1 MTVRAYLLVDAVADD
16 GGDLAESLRSV
27 SLANCLQ
34 LVHTWGD
41 PQVVVRVE
49 CTALPD
55 LHQAVARD
63 LAETPGVAGITT
75 LAIYPER

>member
-1 MTVRAYLLVDAVADD
+1 MTVRAYLLVDAVADEAS
-16 GGDLAESLRSV
+16 DLAESLRSV

-34 LVHTWGD
+34 LVHSWGD

-55 LHQAVARD
+55 LYQAVTRD
-63 LAETPGVAGITT
+63 LAEAPGVAGITT
-75 LAIYPER
+75 LAVYPER

>member
-1 MTVRAYLLVDAVADD
+1 MTVRTYLLVDAGADD
-16 GGDLAESLRSV
+16 ASYLAESLRSV

-55 LHQAVARD
+55 LYHAVAHD

>member
-1 MTVRAYLLVDAVADD
+1 MTVRAYLLIDAVAGDSS
-16 GGDLAESLRSV
+16 DLAESLRSV

-49 CTALPD
+49 CTTLPD
-55 LHQAVARD
+55 LHQAVTRD

>member
-1 MTVRAYLLVDAVADD
+1 MTVRAYLLVDTAAEHAR
-16 GGDLAESLRSV
+16 DLPEALRSV

-34 LVHTWGD
+34 LVHSWGD

-55 LHQAVARD
+55 LYQAIARD